1 LSLNRWQKCHNEQ
14 LRGFVILLQRLWNP
28 ALYTYKGS
36 TGIVSLRRQAFSL
49 LELLVV
55 SAIIALLI
63 SILLPSL
70 TKARD
75 QSRLTICMSHLR
87 QLGTGIVS
95 YTHSDG
101 VIPHGPVVKP
111 LGDSLQAN
119 DGTMATS
126 QIWTGPQEPM
136 IHLMSHGLLI
146 TKELAYPNIM
156 YCPGDDSNDP
166 VEELEKVVKKK
177 MEPAYSSYLYRQ
189 LDETNK
195 MGRLEKLGKNSAG
208 GRATAL
214 AMDVN
219 SLITSIPGYWRT
231 NHKARKVN
239 ILYFDSSVRS
249 ILNDNNRFALK
260 DEHLM
265 DMSGRLKKI
274 FQNADADY

>member
-1 LSLNRWQKCHNEQ
+1 M
-14 LRGFVILLQRLWNP
+14 
-28 ALYTYKGS
+28 
-36 TGIVSLRRQAFSL
+36 VSLRRHAFSL

-55 SAIIALLI
+55 AAIIALLI
-63 SILLPSL
+63 SIVLPSL
-70 TKARD
+70 TKAR
-75 QSRLTICMSHLR
+75 QQTRLTVCKSHLR
-87 QLGTGIVS
+87 QLGTGIAS

-101 VIPHGPVVKP
+101 VIPHGPDVQP
-111 LGDSLQAN
+111 LGPLLQGN
-119 DGTMATS
+119 DGTTATS

-136 IHLMSHGLLI
+136 THLMAHGLLI
-146 TKELAYPNIM
+146 TKELAYPSII
-156 YCPGDDSNDP
+156 YYPGDDSNDP

-195 MGRLEKLGKNSAG
+195 MGRLEKLGKNSTG

-219 SLITSIPGYWRT
+219 SLIASIPGYLRT

-249 ILNDNNRFALK
+249 VLNDNNRFALK

-265 DMSGRLKKI
+265 DMPGRLKKI
-274 FQNADADY
+274 FQKADADY